1 MLLNAIAVTGWET
14 CRDTFTINTGKVSDF
29 HWCGIFLY
37 ICEIRVCFTSAKFN
51 FFFRGLNI
59 FLISSN
65 SKSENVNVPNN
76 KVFQKA
82 EAKIV
87 S

>member
-1 MLLNAIAVTGWET
+1 M
-14 CRDTFTINTGKVSDF
+14 FVS
-29 HWCGIFLY
+29 HLPSLI
-37 ICEIRVCFTSAKFN
+37 